1 MNYAP
6 IILLELD
13 RLERFSDK
21 YKSELMLL
29 SKNIRKKIWT
39 DSGSPFLALLLR
51 TINETFDFYFQDK
64 SKIDL
69 DVICEIICILAKYG
83 LLTNPTLDTEYYHK
97 LLCDIHMENARV
109 IIGKKWDNILAAE
122 EGSKSFIDTFGDV
135 YDNCI
140 NQQKGNFFH
149 ELKNTDVLCRAV
161 SGWGHDKARFIPW
174 PNKTQNRWNPPG
186 KTYLYLSFAEHNEQY
201 DKSLSINEYI
211 CLKEL
216 RAEEGKRNKYSTC
229 LFQPINKGNIL
240 DLSYNDI
247 ELYEIDKQL
256 DDYSDD
262 IQNQIWNKLMSAPD
276 KFELYKTNPRKLK
289 NFIHNESK
297 TRVDKNVIAHT
308 TAQRYLKM
316 VCEVIYKKVDS
327 TDEAEKEKQY
337 RSFHILSS
345 FLETKGVTGIIYPCT
360 RTRKIIG
367 KNLVLFNPNDAVP
380 IDNSIRE
387 IEF

>member
-29 SKNIRKKIWT
+29 SKNIRNKIWT

-51 TINETFDFYFQDK
+51 TINKTFDFYFQDK

-69 DVICEIICILAKYG
+69 DVTCEIICILAKYR

-122 EGSKSFIDTFGDV
+122 ED
-135 YDNCI
+135 
-140 NQQKGNFFH
+140 
-149 ELKNTDVLCRAV
+149 
-161 SGWGHDKARFIPW
+161 
-174 PNKTQNRWNPPG
+174 
-186 KTYLYLSFAEHNEQY
+186 
-201 DKSLSINEYI
+201 
-211 CLKEL
+211 
-216 RAEEGKRNKYSTC
+216 KRNKYSTC
-229 LFQPINKGNIL
+229 LFQPIKKGNIL

-256 DDYSDD
+256 DDY
-262 IQNQIWNKLMSAPD
+262 
-276 KFELYKTNPRKLK
+276 
-289 NFIHNESK
+289 
-297 TRVDKNVIAHT
+297 
-308 TAQRYLKM
+308 
-316 VCEVIYKKVDS
+316 
-327 TDEAEKEKQY
+327 
-337 RSFHILSS
+337 
-345 FLETKGVTGIIYPCT
+345 
-360 RTRKIIG
+360 
-367 KNLVLFNPNDAVP
+367 
-380 IDNSIRE
+380 

>member
-1 MNYAP
+1 M
-6 IILLELD
+6 
-13 RLERFSDK
+13 
-21 YKSELMLL
+21 
-29 SKNIRKKIWT
+29 
-39 DSGSPFLALLLR
+39 
-51 TINETFDFYFQDK
+51 
-64 SKIDL
+64 
-69 DVICEIICILAKYG
+69 
-83 LLTNPTLDTEYYHK
+83 
-97 LLCDIHMENARV
+97 
-109 IIGKKWDNILAAE
+109 
-122 EGSKSFIDTFGDV
+122 
-135 YDNCI
+135 
-140 NQQKGNFFH
+140 
-149 ELKNTDVLCRAV
+149 
-161 SGWGHDKARFIPW
+161 
-174 PNKTQNRWNPPG
+174 
-186 KTYLYLSFAEHNEQY
+186 
-201 DKSLSINEYI
+201 
-211 CLKEL
+211 
-216 RAEEGKRNKYSTC
+216 
-229 LFQPINKGNIL
+229 

-276 KFELYKTNPRKLK
+276 KFELYKTNPGKLK

-360 RTRKIIG
+360 RTRKING
-367 KNLVLFNPNDAVP
+367 ENLVLFNPNDAVP